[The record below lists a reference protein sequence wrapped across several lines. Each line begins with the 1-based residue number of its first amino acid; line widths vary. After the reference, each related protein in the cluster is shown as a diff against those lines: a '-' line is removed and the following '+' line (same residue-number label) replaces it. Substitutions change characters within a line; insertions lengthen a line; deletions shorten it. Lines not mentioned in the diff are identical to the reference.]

1 MADLGHIFIAAIGLG
16 AGGEMIRRYRA
27 FKQSRREM
35 AYAERNAGFWTD
47 KRLYLSEAA
56 FCAAFAAAPFT
67 GVISLSSADRPMW
80 VMYIGLL
87 VYAFFIFLMM
97 RALNMRE
104 PQ

>member
-1 MADLGHIFIAAIGLG
+1 MADLGHIFVAAIGLG
-16 AGGEMIRRYRA
+16 ASGEAIRRYRA
-27 FKQSRREM
+27 FKQRRREM
-35 AYAERNAGFWTD
+35 PYADRNAGFWTD

-56 FCAAFAAAPFT
+56 FSALAAALPFT
-67 GVISLSSADRPMW
+67 AIIGMTSAGRPIW

-87 VYAFFIFLMM
+87 AYAFFIFLMM